1 MNIQEYRDKLKL
13 SIDAFVEYWYDM
25 SEDHPSNY
33 PYEMDEVDWD
43 EQFFAYVNSDLDF
56 NYDGLEEWHD

>member
-1 MNIQEYRDKLKL
+1 MNIQDYRDKLKE

-43 EQFFAYVNSDLDF
+43 EQFFAFVNSDHDIF
-56 NYDGLEEWHD
+56 NDTDEWK